1 MVDEWLCLYS
11 CYCFYFSDALFCFR
25 TDKEIYHRERIKG
38 WYDMSYRQT
47 GWMELI
53 GVWVITS
60 LIFMATLMINAI
72 LGVFAGAFIGWL
84 LSLTFLGNWIAAGLN
99 MMNIKIQSGELFKI
113 GAAVGFLSGFLK
125 YSFSFKGNNK
135 VSNNNQ

>member
-1 MVDEWLCLYS
+1 
-11 CYCFYFSDALFCFR
+11 
-25 TDKEIYHRERIKG
+25 
-38 WYDMSYRQT
+38 MSYRQT

-72 LGVFAGAFIGWL
+72 LGVFVGAFTGFL
-84 LSLTFLGNWIAAGLN
+84 LSLTFLGDWITAGLN
-99 MMNIKIQSGELFKI
+99 ILNIKIQSSELFKI

-125 YSFSFKGNNK
+125 YSFSFKGKNEA
-135 VSNNNQ
+135 SNN